1 MFVRKHFNS
10 RRKETLRIEF
20 FRARENPSWVR
31 VFVLFVAHC
40 TSFKYIAYIMKQ
52 GAEKNS
58 SDFSRPRFWR
68 HCNLLK
74 GSWYLIVNI
83 KIFPYDE
90 RIWAEMVKIGRCM
103 KNIYIPFNSFSNTE
117 IFLEGSR
124 NWKDKSISALLLL
137 NFGFKLISKA

>member
-1 MFVRKHFNS
+1 MGVRKCLLEN
-10 RRKETLRIEF
+10 TLIQEEKKPWKSSF
-20 FRARENPSWVR
+20 LELEKTPHKL

-40 TSFKYIAYIMKQ
+40 TGFKYMAYIMKQ

-90 RIWAEMVKIGRCM
+90 NM
-103 KNIYIPFNSFSNTE
+103 
-117 IFLEGSR
+117 SR
-124 NWKDKSISALLLL
+124 NGE
-137 NFGFKLISKA
+137 NR